1 MIVFKF
7 IPDRVQLKIMKNSID
22 KRVLFVYHLK

>member
-22 KRVLFVYHLK
+22 KRALFVYHLK